1 MAELVAHYVAESKD
15 YIHIGF
21 VTDRPE
27 SKTHLGLPLHRTEDA
42 IQTMHSEDC
51 EVFVAISYHQQN
63 SIRRQI
69 CERFSG
75 AGWKLA
81 TIISRSAHVAS
92 NARIG
97 ENVLILEGAVIQ
109 PWSQIGDGVII
120 WSGVQVGHHSVIDDY
135 AFLSAGVILMGC
147 NSIGGGSH
155 LAGGVVVK
163 DHVEIGEQVQVGP
176 GVLVDENLMAQQ

>member
-1 MAELVAHYVAESKD
+1 MAELVAYYAAESKD
-15 YIHIGF
+15 YKHIGF

-27 SKTHLGLPLHRTEDA
+27 SRVHLGLPLHSTEDA
-42 IQTMHSEDC
+42 IQAGHSHDC
-51 EVFVAISYHQQN
+51 EIFVAISYHQRN

-69 CERFSG
+69 CERFSK

-81 TIISRSAHVAS
+81 TIISRNAHVAS
-92 NARIG
+92 NAIIG
-97 ENVLILEGAVIQ
+97 ENVLILEGTVIQ

-147 NSIGGGSH
+147 NSVGEGSH
-155 LAGGVVVK
+155 LSGGVVVK

-176 GVLVDENLMAQQ
+176 GALVDENLLARQ